1 MATRTI
7 ELPPHVDPSI
17 VRHCALFDRRP
28 TYDNPYETV
37 IPEIHRGPA
46 VFFADNISVNQPG
59 WVVRRGVDIR
69 RLYADTEN
77 FSKRGNTG
85 FAALIGEDWDMIPTE
100 LDPPVHH
107 GFRSQLAPIYA
118 PSRMMSLQASID
130 HRANEIIDRFRARG
144 ECEFVRD
151 FAVTFPVSIFLDLI
165 GLPQDRLHELV
176 QWVKDLIHGD
186 KHDLRVASVLAIK
199 QLLTETVAER
209 RRNPGEDLISQGMT
223 LEVDGRKWTDREIFG
238 HAFNLYI
245 GGLDT
250 VTSNL
255 GLHFWHLATHP
266 EDQATMRRND
276 YNANVVA
283 IEELL
288 RAYGAVSNYR
298 ICAKRYELDGQVMM
312 PGDYLV
318 VSSAIAARD
327 PELYDNPQE
336 IRLDRRPS
344 HVTLGNGIHRCL
356 GQHLA
361 RRELQT
367 AIEAFFKAIP
377 SFTVEPGF
385 KVPFFLSGVIHIDE
399 LPLRW
404 G

>member
-1 MATRTI
+1 MATRAI
-7 ELPPHVDPSI
+7 DIPAHVDPAI

-37 IPEIHRGPA
+37 IAEIHRGPA

-77 FSKRGNTG
+77 FTKRGNTG

-107 GFRSQLAPIYA
+107 GFRSQLAPIYS
-118 PSRMMSLQASID
+118 PSRMMSLQGSIG
-130 HRANEIIDRFRARG
+130 HRANEIIDRFRTRG

-176 QWVKDLIHGD
+176 KWVKDLIHGD
-186 KHDLRVASVLAIK
+186 QHDLRVASVFAIK
-199 QLLTETVAER
+199 ELLIETVAER
-209 RRNPGEDLISQGMT
+209 RRNPGDDLISQAMT
-223 LEVDGRKWTDREIFG
+223 LEVDGRKWTDREVFG

-266 EDQATMRRND
+266 EDQETMRRND

-288 RAYGAVSNYR
+288 RAYAAVSNYR

-318 VSSAIAARD
+318 VSSPLAARD
-327 PELYDNPQE
+327 PELYDNPHE

-344 HVTLGNGIHRCL
+344 HVALGNGVHRCL

-367 AIEAFFKAIP
+367 AIEEFFRAIP
-377 SFTVEPGF
+377 TFTVEPGF